1 MQAGACFVPADGS
14 CSNSGG
20 GRSIQSRRMLRIGWS
35 DVEAIGDLAG
45 IPRVL
50 AARWTP

>member
-1 MQAGACFVPADGS
+1 VLRP
-14 CSNSGG
+14 GG
-20 GRSIQSRRMLRIGWS
+20 WLIFELGWQSLAPVRAMLWDGWS
-35 DVEAIGDLAG
+35 DVEAIPDLAG